1 MWMKGL
7 LYKDLALM
15 GRQAKLMLLYILVFG
30 VVFMGFMGNT
40 SFALSFISLMM
51 FMFSI
56 NCFAYDEQA
65 SFDKLTAAA
74 PVPKRAV
81 VLARYLSS
89 LIFWI
94 AGTAGIALV
103 GFVAQGVKAGG
114 ALPDWSG
121 EWPTL
126 VASFA
131 LVLLFMAVLFPILYR
146 FGSTKSR
153 LVLILVCCV
162 PVFAVGAVIGV
173 IQDGQTTLPA
183 LPPAFLSTLPYFAA
197 AILLLGL
204 LLSFSLSVR
213 ILERKEY

>member
-1 MWMKGL
+1 MKGL

-89 LIFWI
+89 LIIWI
-94 AGTAGIALV
+94 AGTAGIGPGGV
-103 GFVAQGVKAGG
+103 GAPGGKAGG
-114 ALPDWSG
+114 AGWRPVKNIFSVIFGLGGGAHKFSP
-121 EWPTL
+121 PPPNPHP
-126 VASFA
+126 
-131 LVLLFMAVLFPILYR
+131 LLFKDFCAYRIPLY
-146 FGSTKSR
+146 
-153 LVLILVCCV
+153 
-162 PVFAVGAVIGV
+162 
-173 IQDGQTTLPA
+173 
-183 LPPAFLSTLPYFAA
+183 
-197 AILLLGL
+197 
-204 LLSFSLSVR
+204 SFSGADCHQKNTSF
-213 ILERKEY
+213 KEEQR